1 MGRPVLMILAGSL
14 AGIAVTAQA
23 HHSWGA
29 VYNGGQSVNGLA
41 ATIAGE
47 HTRRPHDAIEVTIT
61 NSLGEPESWTVQW
74 RGNRGGGGMGGMGRD
89 AAQYDFN
96 IGDEVVI
103 DGRMAR
109 DESQKL
115 IQMTSLLR
123 PSDGWTVTASLGR
136 GGR

>member
-1 MGRPVLMILAGSL
+1 MGRPARMILAGSL
-14 AGIAVTAQA
+14 AGFAVTAQA

-29 VYNGGQSVNGLA
+29 VYDGGQSVNGLA

-47 HTRRPHDAIEVTIT
+47 YTRRPHDAIEVTIT
-61 NSLGEPESWTVQW
+61 NSLGEPETWTVQW
-74 RGNRGGGGMGGMGRD
+74 RGNRGGGGMGRN

-115 IQMTSLLR
+115 IQMSSLVR

>member
-14 AGIAVTAQA
+14 AGLAVTAQA
-23 HHSWGA
+23 HHSWGEEA
-29 VYNGGQSVNGLA
+29 PPAPGG
-41 ATIAGE
+41 
-47 HTRRPHDAIEVTIT
+47 
-61 NSLGEPESWTVQW
+61 
-74 RGNRGGGGMGGMGRD
+74 GGGGMGGMGRD
-89 AAQYDFN
+89 GAQYDFN

-103 DGRMAR
+103 DGRLAR
-109 DESQKL
+109 DETQRL

>member
-1 MGRPVLMILAGSL
+1 MERAVLMILAGSL
-14 AGIAVTAQA
+14 AGFAVTAQA

-61 NSLGEPESWTVQW
+61 NSLGEPETWTVQW
-74 RGNRGGGGMGGMGRD
+74 RGNRGGGGMGRND
-89 AAQYDFN
+89 SQYDFN

-115 IQMTSLLR
+115 IQMSSLLR
-123 PSDGWTVTASLGR
+123 PSDGWTLTASLGR

>member
-1 MGRPVLMILAGSL
+1 MRRPVLMILAGSL
-14 AGIAVTAQA
+14 AGLAVTAQA

-41 ATIAGE
+41 ATISGE

-61 NSLGEPESWTVQW
+61 NSLGEAETWTVQW
-74 RGNRGGGGMGGMGRD
+74 RGNRGGGGMGRND
-89 AAQYDFN
+89 SQYDFN

-123 PSDGWTVTASLGR
+123 PSDGWTLTASLGR

>member
-1 MGRPVLMILAGSL
+1 MILAGSL
-14 AGIAVTAQA
+14 AGFAATAQA

-29 VYNGGQSVNGLA
+29 VYDGGQSVNGLA

-61 NSLGEPESWTVQW
+61 NSVGEPETWTVQW
-74 RGNRGGGGMGGMGRD
+74 RGDRGGGGMGRND
-89 AAQYDFN
+89 SQYDFN

-115 IQMTSLLR
+115 IQMSSLLR

-136 GGR
+136 GRR